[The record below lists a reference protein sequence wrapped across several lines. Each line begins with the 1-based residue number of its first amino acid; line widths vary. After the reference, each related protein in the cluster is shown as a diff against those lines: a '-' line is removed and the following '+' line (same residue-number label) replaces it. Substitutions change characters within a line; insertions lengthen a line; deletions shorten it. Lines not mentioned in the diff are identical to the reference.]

1 MSFWD
6 SLFGAIFGRRG
17 STRPSSPP
25 PPPRPPAT
33 PPRPPAAPPR
43 PPATPPAPP
52 PATPPAPPPVSP
64 PTPPPGSPPVTPPPA
79 PPVPPPPISTEPPPG
94 FTLDSLRAADAT
106 RLSDDALKTTAQTL
120 GIDVNVLKAILRV
133 ESAGPGFSGGKL
145 LISFEPFYFSQLTE
159 HRFDAS
165 HPAISNSN
173 RAPLGGNQT
182 SRWQKLAEA
191 YALDA
196 DGALGATSW
205 GAFQL
210 PGRYFAT
217 AGYPSVFAFV
227 QDMAQ
232 SEARQLAAFQAY
244 ITRAS
249 LVDELAARDWAGF
262 AGEFE
267 GGPGAAA
274 YATAL
279 ANAFAALP
287 PAAADN
293 YLTTLRRQNN
303 DPLTRASFEEVAGR
317 LGCEW
322 EAAAAVAE
330 VESGPLGGFAADG
343 RPVILFERHLFSRKT
358 NSRFDASHPN
368 ISNRT
373 PGGYPRTQ
381 AERWGQLELAYSL
394 DPEAALQSAS
404 YGRFQVLGQN
414 FANLG
419 MANAHEYVSKLAKS
433 EKDQLEA
440 FEGFVRANG
449 LADELQRKDWAGFA
463 SRYNGPGYAANQYDT
478 KMANAYARLKSTP
491 IA

>member
-6 SLFGAIFGRRG
+6 GLFRAIFGTRG
-17 STRPSSPP
+17 GSRPTSPP
-25 PPPRPPAT
+25 PPPRT
-33 PPRPPAAPPR
+33 PPPPPPR
-43 PPATPPAPP
+43 TPPAPPP
-52 PATPPAPPPVSP
+52 PATPPAPPPV
-64 PTPPPGSPPVTPPPA
+64 TPPA
-79 PPVPPPPISTEPPPG
+79 PPATPPAPPPTAPPAPPPPPPVDTGPPAG
-94 FTLDSLRAADAT
+94 FSLDALRAQDAT
-106 RLSDDALKTTAQTL
+106 RLSDADIAAAAQRLGADANT
-120 GIDVNVLKAILRV
+120 LKAILRV
-133 ESAGPGFSGGKL
+133 ESAGPGFSAGKI
-145 LISFEPFYFSQLTE
+145 LISFEPFHFSELTS

-165 HPAISNSN
+165 HPAISNNN
-173 RAPLGGNQT
+173 RAPIGGNQAT
-182 SRWQKLAEA
+182 RWQKLAEA
-191 YALDA
+191 YALDDDA
-196 DGALGATSW
+196 ALGATSW

-217 AGYPSVFAFV
+217 AGYTNVFDFV
-227 QDMAQ
+227 IDLAK
-232 SEARQLAAFQAY
+232 SEARQLAAFEAY
-244 ITRAS
+244 VSRAG
-249 LVDELAARDWAGF
+249 LADELQRRDWTAF
-262 AGEFE
+262 AGTYE
-267 GGPGAAA
+267 GGPGAAT

-279 ANAFAALP
+279 QTAYAALP
-287 PAAADN
+287 PVAGSG
-293 YLTTLRRQNN
+293 YLASLRVQ
-303 DPLTRASFEEVAGR
+303 DTAPLTRADYQEIAAR

-322 EAAAAVAE
+322 EAAAAVAQ
-330 VESGPLGGFAADG
+330 VESGPLGGFAPDG

-381 AERWGQLELAYSL
+381 AERWDQLALAYSL

-414 FANLG
+414 FPNLS
-419 MANAHEYVSKLAKS
+419 MANAHEYVSKLARS

-449 LADELQRKDWAGFA
+449 LADELQRLDWAGFA

-478 KMANAYARLKSTP
+478 KMATAYANLKATP